1 MPNPMPFQVP
11 ALPASLRTATVA
23 EGHALAHQL
32 ASKLVSAST
41 PPAAP
46 EMAAMLRTPE
56 SRPSLETVTA
66 IYFHAI
72 SVANS
77 GWTR

>member
-1 MPNPMPFQVP
+1 
-11 ALPASLRTATVA
+11 
-23 EGHALAHQL
+23 
-32 ASKLVSAST
+32 
-41 PPAAP
+41 
-46 EMAAMLRTPE
+46 MAAMLRTPE

>member
-1 MPNPMPFQVP
+1 MSASVPFQIP
-11 ALPASLRTATVA
+11 ALPASLRTATPA
-23 EGHALAHQL
+23 EGHELARQL
-32 ASKLVSAST
+32 AAKLFAASV
-41 PPAAP
+41 PATDSDMP
-46 EMAAMLRTPE
+46 AMLRTPE
-56 SRPSLETVTA
+56 PRPSLEAVTA